1 MSDERTVSPTN
12 IHITGGETTDVTTKN
27 IHITEGEDGAAIA
40 EKIGIKNI
48 HITGGG
54 EEPVASADTGKGPAG
69 NIHITS
75 EPAN

>member
-1 MSDERTVSPTN
+1 MSDTVNPTN

-27 IHITEGEDGAAIA
+27 IHITDGEDGAAIA
-40 EKIGIKNI
+40 EKIGI
-48 HITGGG
+48 H
-54 EEPVASADTGKGPAG
+54 VASGAEAPAAGTGTASTD

>member
-1 MSDERTVSPTN
+1 MSDERTVNPTN

-54 EEPVASADTGKGPAG
+54 EQPVAPTGTGTATTD